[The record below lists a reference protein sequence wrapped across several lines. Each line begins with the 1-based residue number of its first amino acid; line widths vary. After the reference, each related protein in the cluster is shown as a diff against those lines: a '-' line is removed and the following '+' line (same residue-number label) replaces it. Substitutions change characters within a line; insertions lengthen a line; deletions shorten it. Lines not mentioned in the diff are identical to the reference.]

1 MEGDIHLAFL
11 SKECGNFEM
20 KGQSTDTFS
29 SNENAK
35 QSKMMPIKVQKDA
48 FHETFKLKSSRWK
61 LHLLLPSIPNASLPR
76 SIILPLIPSTTNHQY
91 LDKSVSVQLNGS
103 RSVSGVLR
111 GYDVFMNVTLAE
123 AIEHSQSEKLSLGTV
138 VIRGNSIVSLEA
150 LDL

>member
-48 FHETFKLKSSRWK
+48 FHETFKLKSSR
-61 LHLLLPSIPNASLPR
+61 
-76 SIILPLIPSTTNHQY
+76 
-91 LDKSVSVQLNGS
+91 
-103 RSVSGVLR
+103 
-111 GYDVFMNVTLAE
+111 
-123 AIEHSQSEKLSLGTV
+123 
-138 VIRGNSIVSLEA
+138 
-150 LDL
+150 